1 MWGVKS
7 TLNIVYYVAMTWSG
21 INENKML
28 FFSSSLSLCEC
39 ESVCGMQFS
48 EFIVQQIEHFVSVF
62 RIYSFRHQRM
72 CFSSVFFFMSSFF
85 VMWCKYER
93 WSFLFASIFRHWLNG
108 ESIGLQPISN
118 VLLLLLLLLYSGITM
133 YYVVTIDNPKVSQ
146 LVEWLLRFEC
156 LKTVTDV
163 QLKSESQCVARFH
176 FIRMND
182 EWNEHSDHEWNQ

>member
-1 MWGVKS
+1 
-7 TLNIVYYVAMTWSG
+7 
-21 INENKML
+21 
-28 FFSSSLSLCEC
+28 
-39 ESVCGMQFS
+39 MQFS

-118 VLLLLLLLLYSGITM
+118 VLLLLLLLLFSGITM

-156 LKTVTDV
+156 LKKKKTVTDV
-163 QLKSESQCVARFH
+163 QLKIWISVCRTFSFH
-176 FIRMND
+176 QD
-182 EWNEHSDHEWNQ
+182 EWWMKWTFRPRMKSVADTQVHSLQCEQLECNTIHNHRNSSFSLFSYWRYSIED